1 VHQQGVLFAG
11 PAVPLLWGRVVICAR
26 CDRAI
31 LREEK
36 AVKVD
41 KFSTSGAGIIGHVHE
56 RCPRPGPYGDPIPEA
71 PSSPRR

>member
-1 VHQQGVLFAG
+1 M
-11 PAVPLLWGRVVICAR
+11 ICVR
-26 CDRAI
+26 CDRGI
-31 LREEK
+31 LPAEK

-56 RCPRPGPYGDPIPEA
+56 RCPRPGPYGDPIPAEA